1 VVAAD
6 IKNVGTSAGAKSIT
20 YTLTREK
27 NTTTATNTTNV
38 TLAGRTATTVSFT
51 TPTTGL
57 ELGEYVATVN
67 TKTDT
72 SSQNITLEPAQA
84 VEEDTGGSGGGGG
97 GGGGQPSLADAE
109 RENFTIQ
116 RSSQSA
122 TEIQQG
128 ESISVSAEIKNTGD
142 KGGQQI
148 QLLLNGTQRATK
160 TVLLQPRETRT
171 VTFDDVTVDEP
182 SGEYTYQIVTNDD
195 TTEGT
200 ITVSTDNG
208 PDTAAPETT
217 TGENG
222 TATTDPDTNGSNT
235 TRDSQSERE
244 SPETVDQSPGFGVSV
259 AIISLLL
266 VAGLLRS
273 RL

>member
-1 VVAAD
+1 LRP
-6 IKNVGTSAGAKSIT
+6 S
-20 YTLTREK
+20 
-27 NTTTATNTTNV
+27 
-38 TLAGRTATTVSFT
+38 
-51 TPTTGL
+51 TP
-57 ELGEYVATVN
+57 
-67 TKTDT
+67 
-72 SSQNITLEPAQA
+72 NITLEPAQA
-84 VEEDTGGSGGGGG
+84 VEEDTGGSGGG

-128 ESISVSAEIKNTGD
+128 ESIRVSAEIKNTGD